1 MRKVAL
7 FFLGLVFTFPSLF
20 GQNTAR
26 FEKATE
32 LYNKGQYN
40 LAAEQYLSILENGEH
55 SAALYF
61 NLGNCYYKQNEIGP
75 SIYYYEKA
83 LLLKPND
90 PEILNNLGY
99 AQNMR
104 LDAVEQMPQ
113 TELGK
118 LYDSLVNGLSFDQ
131 WSYLAIAL
139 MMFCV
144 LCYLAYYFLGIASQ
158 KRVAF
163 VSSVISLILGCTAVL
178 LAYLQY
184 HEFVS
189 DNPAIIFA
197 REVKIQAEPNASS
210 ESVFTLHEGTKVN
223 VLDSLEAWRKIKLE
237 DGQIG
242 WVKIEKIKLLKDF

>member
-1 MRKVAL
+1 MKKIGL
-7 FFLGLVFTFPSLF
+7 FFMGLVFMVPSLF
-20 GQNTAR
+20 GQNTAL

-32 LYNKGQYN
+32 LYNKGQYTE
-40 LAAEQYLSILENGEH
+40 AAEQYLSILENGQH
-55 SAALYF
+55 SAELYF

-118 LYDSLVNGLSFDQ
+118 LYDGLVNGLSFDQ

-144 LCYLAYYFLGIASQ
+144 LCYLAYYFLGVASQ

-163 VSSVISLILGCTAVL
+163 VTSVISLILGCTAVL

-184 HEFVS
+184 REFVS

-197 REVKIQAEPNASS
+197 REVKIQAEPNPSS

-223 VLDSLEAWRKIKLE
+223 VLDSLDAWRKIKLE

>member
-1 MRKVAL
+1 MRQIGL
-7 FFLGLVFTFPSLF
+7 LFLGLVFTFPLLF

-40 LAAEQYLSILENGEH
+40 EAAEQYLSILENGEH

-118 LYDSLVNGLSFDQ
+118 LYDGLVNRLSFDQ

-144 LCYLAYYFLGIASQ
+144 LCYLAYYFLGVASQ

-163 VSSVISLILGCTAVL
+163 VTSVISLILGCSAVL

-184 HEFVS
+184 REFVS
-189 DNPAIIFA
+189 DNPAIVFA
-197 REVKIQAEPNASS
+197 REVKIQAEPNANS

>member
-1 MRKVAL
+1 MRKVGL
-7 FFLGLVFTFPSLF
+7 FFLGLMFTFPSLF

-40 LAAEQYLSILENGEH
+40 EAAEQYLSILENGEH
-55 SAALYF
+55 SPALYF

-118 LYDSLVNGLSFDQ
+118 LYDGLVNGLSFDQ

-163 VSSVISLILGCTAVL
+163 VTSVISLVLGCTAVL

-184 HEFVS
+184 REFVS